1 MQMKKI
7 NVFALQ
13 LPFEKKLLCQVV
25 KKLDFS
31 TSPPNAKTVGSQ
43 HNDV

>member
-13 LPFEKKLLCQVV
+13 LPFEKKLLCQVL

-31 TSPPNAKTVGSQ
+31 TSPNAKTVGGQ